1 MQSQILGIDD
11 RNNWNDLQSNFC
23 SVLMSVI
30 RKLGDG
36 ILPLADQI
44 MALALQLIQAAGK
57 TATVL
62 EDAFMMVGT
71 LAGGESSLILPIPLP
86 KTLSKFSCV
95 VMEQRFDPYMQSFLP
110 LLHPALKAH
119 EDSQLCTV
127 AVGVLGDLSRALGD
141 KTGQYA
147 NAFMS
152 VLLENLQSDV
162 LNRNVKVPILACF
175 ADIAMAIG
183 TGFEP
188 YLDTAITVLRQA
200 GAIMPNPVRYTT
212 RFLLVILTRLVA

>member
-1 MQSQILGIDD
+1 
-11 RNNWNDLQSNFC
+11 
-23 SVLMSVI
+23 
-30 RKLGDG
+30 
-36 ILPLADQI
+36 
-44 MALALQLIQAAGK
+44 
-57 TATVL
+57 
-62 EDAFMMVGT
+62 
-71 LAGGESSLILPIPLP
+71 
-86 KTLSKFSCV
+86 
-95 VMEQRFDPYMQSFLP
+95 MEQRFDPYMQSFLP

-141 KTGQYA
+141 KTEQYA
-147 NAFMS
+147 SAFMS

-162 LNRNVKVPILACF
+162 LNRNVKVPILSCF

-200 GAIMPNPVRYTT
+200 GAIMPNPVCPFITLHYVLAKP
-212 RFLLVILTRLVA
+212 FLSLTSSLSNTCNHCAKVS